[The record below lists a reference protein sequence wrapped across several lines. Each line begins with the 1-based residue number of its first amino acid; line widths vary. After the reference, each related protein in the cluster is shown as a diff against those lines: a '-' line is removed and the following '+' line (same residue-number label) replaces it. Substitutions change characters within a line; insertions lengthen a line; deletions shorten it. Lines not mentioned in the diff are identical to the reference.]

1 VTLTA
6 TPATGF
12 QFSDWGG
19 DLTPQGGTNPATI
32 TMNANK
38 TVTATF
44 VPSGSIAHEETLTG
58 GTSNSTVVKTS
69 TLVSGVAEHL
79 YLAAISTRPR
89 VLVSSVSGLGLTW
102 TLVKSKCAGNNTTGI
117 EVWKALGGPST
128 DDTVK
133 AILASAAT
141 NAVIAVSRYSGVDG
155 SSPIGNILAGN
166 TNGVNANG
174 ACSGGVENDAYTFDL
189 MTTVNG
195 SLVYGAVAMKGRT
208 HTPGADYAERAE
220 VQQLGGNLATA
231 TAVTV
236 EDKCVASV
244 ATAAVNGSFNDVVD
258 WAVVAVEIKPQVALG
273 KQGAIRDDENLAA
286 TSSAY
291 QLYQNYPNPFNP
303 TTSISYIL
311 PEAKHVSLKIYNLT
325 GQEVA
330 TLVNGHQERG
340 RHEVLFDAA
349 SLPSGNYF
357 AVLHAGGETRVR
369 RILLTK

>member
-1 VTLTA
+1 
-6 TPATGF
+6 
-12 QFSDWGG
+12 
-19 DLTPQGGTNPATI
+19 
-32 TMNANK
+32 
-38 TVTATF
+38 
-44 VPSGSIAHEETLTG
+44 
-58 GTSNSTVVKTS
+58 
-69 TLVSGVAEHL
+69 VSGVTEHL

-89 VLVSSVSGLGLTW
+89 VLVSSVSGLGLAW
-102 TLVKSKCAGNNTTGI
+102 TLVKSKCAGRNTTGI
-117 EVWKALGGPST
+117 EVWKALGEPST

-236 EDKCVASV
+236 EDKRVASV

-357 AVLHAGGETRVR
+357 AVLHAGSETRVR